1 MKINY
6 DKEVDAAYIE
16 FISKRPFGAIE
27 IEKGVILHTTK
38 DKKIVS
44 IEILDASKKIP
55 LKNLFNFE
63 IKNVLPSISNTV

>member
-1 MKINY
+1 MIINY

-16 FISKRPFGAIE
+16 FIPKRPAGAIE

-44 IEILDASKKIP
+44 LEILDASKKIP
-55 LKNLFNFE
+55 LQNQVQYKMDSMF
-63 IKNVLPSISNTV
+63 